1 MSACTCCCSVSPIAL
16 VLRGSLTQY
25 CWLRGAHSYGVPTTK
40 SFHHIRSLKAIE
52 AWARDVDAIQVRRLQ
67 ALSSSLQTTPL
78 WLAGADVL
86 PGLVRSFCTPLLST
100 PKQSFVRC
108 STTQFMTSCGLGM
121 AVRRLFQAYSARLAI
136 TRRSLHV
143 LPRMVGPH
151 LSLSLFAA
159 IDRLVCLEE
168 ALMCWADA
176 Q

>member
-1 MSACTCCCSVSPIAL
+1 MCRLLRWCSGVR
-16 VLRGSLTQY
+16 LRSIVGCVVPT
-25 CWLRGAHSYGVPTTK
+25 HSYGVPTTK

-52 AWARDVDAIQVRRLQ
+52 AWARDVDAIQVRRVQ
-67 ALSSSLQTTPL
+67 ALPSSLQTTPL

-143 LPRMVGPH
+143 LPLPWMVGAH

-159 IDRLVCLEE
+159 IDRLLCLEE
-168 ALMCWADA
+168 ALMCCADA